1 MTVSKI
7 VSAVG
12 RASARAL
19 AERRGSMV
27 TMTAITMSTL
37 VGFAGLGVDLSL
49 WFSER
54 RTTQNIADSAAVAA
68 AYARQNGGDISA
80 VESAARAAA
89 EQNGYQQV
97 GDNHI
102 SVQFASGGTSVS
114 TPHAIVTVGR
124 RAPLYF
130 LKAFMDEGPMVS
142 ASATGGVRALGSHC
156 VIGLDN
162 DESRTVEFIGTT
174 LANIGC
180 GVASNSSSA
189 SSLYVGGNAT
199 LIANPAQANGDIV
212 VSGSGELITQLPPLP
227 YSPRV
232 EDPFADRAFPTAS
245 GACDHNGLV
254 VSGNESIGPVSAGG
268 TVRIC
273 GDLTVKPGATLT
285 MAPGIYFVDEG
296 NVLFQGNVNGTGVTI
311 VTTGAS
317 PSSIG
322 EFDIRAQSVVT
333 LSAPTAGPYQGIVF
347 HQDGFAE
354 ESGDNKFN
362 GGGSLTLAGAIY
374 IPSQPL
380 TYNGGA
386 DADGCT
392 VIVGRIVKFSGTSYL
407 RNTLSICDS
416 VGLTEENLPTQ
427 EQVVLLN

>member
-1 MTVSKI
+1 MTTRKI
-7 VSAVG
+7 IGVLG
-12 RASARAL
+12 RSYKGLVANN
-19 AERRGSMV
+19 RGSMV

-68 AYARQNGGDISA
+68 AYARQNGGGA
-80 VESAARAAA
+80 VEIEAAARSAA
-89 EQNGYQQV
+89 EQNGYLQV

-102 SVQFASGGTSVS
+102 SVALPTGGSGVS
-114 TPHAIVTVGR
+114 TPHAVVTVGR

-156 VIGLDN
+156 VIGLDT

-227 YSPRV
+227 FSPRV
-232 EDPFADRAFPTAS
+232 EDPFASRSFPAVS
-245 GACDHNGLV
+245 GTCDHSALV
-254 VSGNESIGPVSAGG
+254 VNEDMSIGPVVSGG
-268 TVRIC
+268 SVRIC

-285 MAPGIYFVDEG
+285 LAPGIYFVDEG
-296 NVLFQGNVNGTGVTI
+296 DVLFQGNVTGTGVTI
-311 VTTGAS
+311 VTTGSS
-317 PSSIG
+317 PASIG
-322 EFDIRAQSVVT
+322 EFDIRAQSVVV
-333 LSAPTAGPYQGIVF
+333 LSAPTEGDYQGIVF

-362 GGGSLTLAGAIY
+362 GGGSLTIAGAIY

-416 VGLTEENLPTQ
+416 VGLTPENLPTQ